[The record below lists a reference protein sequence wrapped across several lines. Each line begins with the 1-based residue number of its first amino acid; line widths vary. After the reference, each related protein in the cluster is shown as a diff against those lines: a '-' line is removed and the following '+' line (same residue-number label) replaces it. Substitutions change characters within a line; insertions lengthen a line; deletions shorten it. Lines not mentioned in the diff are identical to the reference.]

1 MLLERAVEL
10 VDTHLGPRV
19 AQRVAD
25 KPVAHHA
32 HLGQRGFGLRDEF
45 FPGGAF
51 GRAGVDGDEATT
63 RGLEVG
69 EEPEHRSVIAH
80 EVVAGVEV
88 VEQFDHRGAGLLK
101 ILIEEPVPRIR
112 ALADREQQVVA
123 IIGHARAEAPLGLVL
138 ALVHQPVGRL
148 RRAHGVE
155 VDLLE
160 LVHRRQRGTGFRGV
174 VAGVVEARAVFGPRD
189 AGELHPFDAVGQFL
203 AGGHIADANLLPVTA
218 ALREL
223 IGDLAAIFG
232 RFQTTDGD
240 GSVGAEFVGVE
251 QEGRFSV
258 ESGGGV
264 PDALVLQAVVA
275 AEKIPIALFGGH
287 PEALEVEELSHP
299 LANALTLRDVPKV
312 TERHFVLA
320 LHPVLSR
327 RSVVVFEPSV
337 RIFDADP
344 VVGVDDVGLRRGGV
358 LEGITHQIQGGE

>member
-1 MLLERAVEL
+1 MAGLEIVSVDASRHGEAGETEEGLGLLALAAEARGAADPGQVELLLERAVEA

-25 KPVAHHA
+25 EPIAHHA
-32 HLGQRGFGLRDEF
+32 HLRQRGFGLRDEF
-45 FPGGAF
+45 LPGRAF
-51 GRAGVDGDEATT
+51 RGAGVDGDEPTA
-63 RGLEVG
+63 RGLEIR

-80 EVVAGVEV
+80 EIVAGIEV
-88 VEQFDHRGAGLLK
+88 VEQFDHRGTGLPE
-101 ILIEEPVPRIR
+101 ILIEEPVPRIG

-160 LVHRRQRGTGFRGV
+160 FIHRRQRGSGLRGV

-189 AGELHPFDAVGQFL
+189 AGELHPLDAVIQFL
-203 AGGHIADANLLPVTA
+203 ARGDIADADLLPVAA

-223 IGDLAAIFG
+223 IGDLAAVFR

-240 GSVGAEFVGVE
+240 GAVGAEFVGVE
-251 QEGRFSV
+251 QEGRFGI

-264 PDALVLQAVVA
+264 PDALVL
-275 AEKIPIALFGGH
+275 
-287 PEALEVEELSHP
+287 
-299 LANALTLRDVPKV
+299 
-312 TERHFVLA
+312 
-320 LHPVLSR
+320 
-327 RSVVVFEPSV
+327 
-337 RIFDADP
+337 
-344 VVGVDDVGLRRGGV
+344 
-358 LEGITHQIQGGE
+358 